1 MSTPLVTEQSVAGA
15 ADELKKEGKT
25 VSYRA
30 IRERTGGGSPRSILT
45 RLHNWLENDDA
56 EASATI
62 GATMLFRQRSDDSL
76 GSSKEKP

>member
-1 MSTPLVTEQSVAGA
+1 MSNPSISEQSVASA
-15 ADELKKEGKT
+15 ADSLEAQCKT
-25 VSYRA
+25 ANYRA

-45 RLHNWLENDDA
+45 QLHNWLENDDA